1 MMNKKYLPGI
11 FFSLIIAFFSY
22 YLSTV
27 HASFDPLVISI
38 IGGMFIG
45 NLIADQD
52 MFQKGVDASIKIF
65 MPVGIA
71 LYGTQ
76 LVIAELHWGV
86 VFSIFAVFSG
96 LFLLVLISSKLFGLS
111 RNLSVLLAAGLSVCG
126 ASAIAV
132 ISPLIGAKKEDTS
145 ISILSVMMLG
155 LAGMLFY
162 PLLFDV
168 FALTKDEFNFFA
180 GTTLPMLGQV
190 KVAASSVCPECLAVA
205 VRIKLVRISFLIFV
219 ITLSIFL
226 SGKEE
231 KQVKVPWFI
240 IVFVFFVVFCNAT
253 SVLNPFIR
261 SLGVLSSFFL
271 SAGLAAIGFSV
282 DFDAIVKK
290 GLTPLAVIFSSWLIM
305 LFSIYLVRNILNV

>member
-1 MMNKKYLPGI
+1 MMNKRYLPGI

-22 YLSTV
+22 YLSAV

-38 IGGMFIG
+38 ISGMFIG

-52 MFQKGVDASIKIF
+52 MFQEGIDASVKIF

-76 LVIAELHWGV
+76 LVVAELHWGT

-96 LFLLVLISSKLFGLS
+96 LFLLVLISSKLFGLG
-111 RNLSVLLAAGLSVCG
+111 RNLAVLLAAGLSVCG

-145 ISILSVMMLG
+145 IAILSVMMLG
-155 LAGMLFY
+155 IAGMLFY

-168 FALTKDEFNFFA
+168 FALAKDEFSFFT

-190 KVAASSVCPECLAVA
+190 KVAAGSVSPECLAVA
-205 VRIKLVRISFLIFV
+205 VRIKLIRISFLIFV

-231 KQVKVPWFI
+231 KKVKVPWFI
-240 IVFVFFVVFCNAT
+240 IVFVLFVVLSNAT
-253 SVLNPFIR
+253 NVLKPFIR
-261 SLGVLSSFFL
+261 SLGILSSFFL

-290 GLTPLAVIFSSWLIM
+290 GLTPLAVIVSSWLIM
-305 LFSIYLVRNILNV
+305 LFSVYLVRNILNV

>member
-11 FFSLIIAFFSY
+11 LFSQIIAFFSY

-38 IGGMFIG
+38 ISGMFIG
-45 NLIADQD
+45 NLIADEG
-52 MFQKGVDASIKIF
+52 MFQKGIDASVKIF
-65 MPVGIA
+65 MPAGIA

-76 LVIAELHWGV
+76 LVIAEFHWGSF
-86 VFSIFAVFSG
+86 FSIFAVFAG
-96 LFLLVLISSKLFGLS
+96 LFSLVLIFSKVFGLN

-162 PLLFDV
+162 PLIFDV

-190 KVAASSVCPECLAVA
+190 KVAASSVCTECLAAA
-205 VRIKLVRISFLIFV
+205 VQIKLIRISFLIFV

-231 KQVKVPWFI
+231 KKVKAPWFI
-240 IVFVFFVVFCNAT
+240 LVFIFLVVFCNTT
-253 SVLNPFIR
+253 SVLKPILG
-261 SLGVLSSFFL
+261 SLGKISSFFL

-290 GLTPLAVIFSSWLIM
+290 GLAPLAVIFSSWLIV
-305 LFSIYLVRNILNV
+305 LFSIYLIRNILHV

>member
-1 MMNKKYLPGI
+1 MKINEYLPGI
-11 FFSLIIAFFSY
+11 FFSLVIAFFSY

-27 HASFDPLVISI
+27 HASFDALVISI
-38 IGGMFIG
+38 ISGMFIG
-45 NLIADQD
+45 NLIADEG
-52 MFQKGVDASIKIF
+52 MFQKGIDAARKIF

-71 LYGTQ
+71 LYGSQ
-76 LVIAELHWGV
+76 LVIAGFQWEKF
-86 VFSIFAVFSG
+86 FSIFIVFAG
-96 LFLLVLISSKLFGLS
+96 LFSLTLIVSKLFNHK
-111 RNLSVLLAAGLSVCG
+111 RNLSVLLAAGLAVCG

-132 ISPLIGAKKEDTS
+132 ISPLIGAEKEDTS

-155 LAGMLFY
+155 IAGMLIY
-162 PLLFDV
+162 PMLFDV
-168 FALTKDEFNFFA
+168 FALAKDEFSFFA

-190 KVAASSVCPECLAVA
+190 KVAAGSVSPECLAVA
-205 VRIKLVRISFLIFV
+205 VRIKLIRISFLIFV

-240 IVFVFFVVFCNAT
+240 IVFVFFVVLCNT
-253 SVLNPFIR
+253 TNVLNPFIR
-261 SLGVLSSFFL
+261 SFGILSSFFL

-290 GLTPLAVIFSSWLIM
+290 GLTPLAVIVSSWLIM
-305 LFSIYLVRNILNV
+305 LFSIYLARNILNV

>member
-1 MMNKKYLPGI
+1 MMNKEYLPGI
-11 FFSLIIAFFSY
+11 LFSLIIAFFSF

-27 HASFDPLVISI
+27 HASFDALVISI

-45 NLIADQD
+45 NLIADGE
-52 MFQKGVDASIKIF
+52 MFHKGIEAAIKIF

-76 LVIAELHWGV
+76 LFIAELHLGM
-86 VFSIFAVFSG
+86 FLSIFAVFSG
-96 LFLLVLISSKLFGLS
+96 LFLLVLIISRLFGLD
-111 RNLSVLLAAGLSVCG
+111 RNLAVLLAAGLSVCG

-162 PLLFDV
+162 PLIFDM
-168 FALTKDEFNFFA
+168 FALTLDEFNFFA

-190 KVAASSVCPECLAVA
+190 KVAATAVSPACLSSAVQ
-205 VRIKLVRISFLIFV
+205 IKLIRISFLVFV

-226 SGKEE
+226 SGKKE
-231 KQVKVPWFI
+231 KKVKAPWFI
-240 IVFVFFVVFCNAT
+240 LVFIFLVVFCNT
-253 SVLNPFIR
+253 TDFLKPLIG
-261 SLGVLSSFFL
+261 SLGKISSFFL

-290 GLTPLAVIFSSWLIM
+290 GLAPLAVICSSWLIT
-305 LFSIYLVRNILNV
+305 LFSIFLIRHILHV